1 MEMRA
6 GIADEFQ
13 TVQPLSPTK
22 WPAVSTCTPKKA
34 TVESKSKFQLGYPTV
49 GSERLLASAK
59 PKTSRLVCAVTA
71 EFWPLSPTLPPKGG
85 GGLSE
90 GAPKLAAAGMALAA
104 SKATL
109 ETRATAKWRV

>member
-59 PKTSRLVCAVTA
+59 PKTSRLVCAATIATTGCACAPV
-71 EFWPLSPTLPPKGG
+71 
-85 GGLSE
+85 GLNGE
-90 GAPKLAAAGMALAA
+90 PFAGVAVL
-104 SKATL
+104 
-109 ETRATAKWRV
+109 ATARVASAAVSVTLKKRE

>member
-49 GSERLLASAK
+49 GSERLLANAK
-59 PKTSRLVCAVTA
+59 PKTSRLVCAA
-71 EFWPLSPTLPPKGG
+71 NLPTTRCA
-85 GGLSE
+85 
-90 GAPKLAAAGMALAA
+90 GAPVELNGRAFAGDAVLAPARL
-104 SKATL
+104 
-109 ETRATAKWRV
+109 